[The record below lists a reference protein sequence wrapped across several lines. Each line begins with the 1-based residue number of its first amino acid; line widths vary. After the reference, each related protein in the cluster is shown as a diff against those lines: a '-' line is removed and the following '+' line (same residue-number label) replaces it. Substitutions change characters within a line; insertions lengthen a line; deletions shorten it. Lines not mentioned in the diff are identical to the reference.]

1 MEKLKKLLAKKSS
14 KLIIRILITLVLIT
28 ILTYTIGAKNIFNSL
43 IHVKITPLA
52 IAWAFG
58 IFIHYLEASQMK
70 RLMQESGMEIS
81 TGRAFLAGSLSAL
94 YGLIIPGD
102 ILAGAAK
109 WANLSAAVGEKA
121 GVFNSIVYR
130 RVIILLPEIFVGLI
144 AFWINNPTDNKIFP
158 VVMGILSAFVF
169 IFSILFYHPYTG
181 QKLNDFACRFS
192 TSIFPERIS
201 KRIQTV
207 LSSLKNFYMFSWRFH
222 LGMLLRSLLI
232 MLVGYLNFY
241 FSTRSVGINLP
252 ILVIIWVKS
261 IIVIARQL
269 PISISGLGVRESI
282 LVGAL
287 SLFGVPEAVAFS
299 LGILRFTN
307 IIIYGLIGAG
317 YQISL
322 TFGWVKWND
331 KKPKAK

>member
-1 MEKLKKLLAKKSS
+1 
-14 KLIIRILITLVLIT
+14 
-28 ILTYTIGAKNIFNSL
+28 
-43 IHVKITPLA
+43 
-52 IAWAFG
+52 
-58 IFIHYLEASQMK
+58 MK

-81 TGRAFLAGSLSAL
+81 TRRAFLAGSLSAL

-102 ILAGAAK
+102 ILAGTAK

-130 RVIILLPEIFVGLI
+130 RVIRLLPEIFVGLI
-144 AFWINNPTDNKIFP
+144 AFWINNPTDNKIIP
-158 VVMGILSAFVF
+158 VFMGILSAFVI

-192 TSIFPERIS
+192 TSIFPENISRRI
-201 KRIQTV
+201 
-207 LSSLKNFYMFSWRFH
+207 
-222 LGMLLRSLLI
+222 LLA
-232 MLVGYLNFY
+232 GYFNFY

-261 IIVIARQL
+261 IIIIARQL

-287 SLFGVPEAVAFS
+287 SLFGVPEAAAFS

-307 IIIYGLIGAG
+307 NIIYGLIGAG
-317 YQISL
+317 YQMSL
-322 TFGWVKWND
+322 IFGWVKWND
-331 KKPKAK
+331 KKPKSKK